1 VREQKSISSSIQFRP
16 ALRGIEIEKRNSFMD
31 YQLQKLP
38 DVLAKTGLSRA
49 HLYALAQK
57 GAFPKPVKL
66 SERSSAWV
74 ESEVQD
80 WINERIAA
88 RGQEALNEKR
98 H

>member
-1 VREQKSISSSIQFRP
+1 
-16 ALRGIEIEKRNSFMD
+16 MD

>member
-1 VREQKSISSSIQFRP
+1 M
-16 ALRGIEIEKRNSFMD
+16 NS
-31 YQLQKLP
+31 LNKLP
-38 DVLAKTGLSRA
+38 EVLAKTGLSRA

-80 WINERIAA
+80 WIDARIAA
-88 RGQEALNEKR
+88 RDQGVA
-98 H
+98 